1 MISVVI
7 PTCNSEEG
15 LARTLSSLVTA
26 AAEGVVREVVVVD
39 SGSTDGTRLVAE
51 AAGCALV
58 DRSGSWGEQIG
69 AGVDTMRRSPWLLI
83 LPPHVD
89 VDANWHREASVFM
102 ERIDRAGR
110 TRTDAACFRLEFDS
124 FGWQARVTERLVA
137 WGGTL
142 GGWYT
147 AEQGLLLPR
156 PVWDRVTS
164 GNLPATYA
172 ALIGRIGR
180 RNMHRL
186 RASGVVLDVA
196 GAPGRVDGVAR
207 ALRYCLSGLRVP
219 GIGLNR

>member
-7 PTCNSEEG
+7 PTFNSEEG

-26 AAEGVVREVVVVD
+26 AAEGVIREVVVVD

-51 AAGCALV
+51 AAGCCLI
-58 DRSGSWGEQIG
+58 DRAGSWGEQIG
-69 AGVDTMRRSPWLLI
+69 AGVAAMRRSPWLLI

-89 VDANWHREASVFM
+89 VDATWHREASVFM

-124 FGWQARVTERLVA
+124 FGWQARVAERLVA
-137 WGGTL
+137 WGGTI

-156 PVWDRVTS
+156 AVWDRATAGAVPTS
-164 GNLPATYA
+164 YS
-172 ALIGRIGR
+172 ALVGRIGR
-180 RNMHRL
+180 RNVHRL

-196 GAPGRVDGVAR
+196 GAPGRVDGVAK

-219 GIGLNR
+219 GIGAER